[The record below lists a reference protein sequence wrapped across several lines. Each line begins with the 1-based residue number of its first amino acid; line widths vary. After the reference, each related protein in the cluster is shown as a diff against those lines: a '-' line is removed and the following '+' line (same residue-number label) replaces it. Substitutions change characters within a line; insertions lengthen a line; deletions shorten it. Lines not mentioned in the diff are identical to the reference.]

1 MNVPAVSVI
10 LPAYN
15 CEKFIGKAIQSVLQQ
30 TFTDFEL
37 VIINDGST
45 DNTESIIHEF
55 DDQRIVYLKNS
66 NNQGLIY
73 TLNKA
78 IAHAN
83 GKYTA
88 RMDADDICLEERLA
102 KQKTFLD
109 QNEDIAVVASTIE
122 FINEQDE
129 KTGIWELD
137 RQTITPAQIRR
148 AILKQNC
155 IAHPTVM
162 MHTEIT
168 KQMKYKEYQKNIE
181 DYDLWLRLLN
191 RGYKI
196 AKLDEPLLLY
206 RIHDSSITA
215 IHLKKTNP
223 FFKHFAMKMKFLFR
237 FSHISGFA
245 FSVFASAVMDL
256 IKGIIKAI
264 KNIFGK

>member
-30 TFTDFEL
+30 TFTDFDL
-37 VIINDGST
+37 IIINDGST
-45 DNTESIIHEF
+45 DNTETIIHEF
-55 DDQRIVYLKNS
+55 DDQRIIYLKNS

-78 IAHAN
+78 ITHAN
-83 GKYTA
+83 GKYIA
-88 RMDADDICLEERLA
+88 RMDADDICLRDRLA
-102 KQKTFLD
+102 KQKAFLD
-109 QNEDIAVVASTIE
+109 QNEDITVIASTIE
-122 FINEQDE
+122 FINEQEE

-137 RQTITPAQIRR
+137 RQTITPAQIKG

-162 MHTEIT
+162 MRSEII
-168 KQMKYKEYQKNIE
+168 KQLKYKEYQKNIE

-196 AKLDEPLLLY
+196 AKLNEPLLLY
-206 RIHDSSITA
+206 RIHDDSITS
-215 IHLKKTNP
+215 IHLKKRNP
-223 FFKHFAMKMKFLFR
+223 FFKHFVMKLKFITR
-237 FSHISGFA
+237 FSHINVFA
-245 FSVFASAVMDL
+245 FSVFGSAILDL
-256 IKGIIKAI
+256 VKGFIKAI
-264 KNIFGK
+264 KNMFGK